1 MISDFHA
8 KYFAYELTRRISS
21 DNVEKL
27 AATLVAAQVDLNPH
41 QVEAALF
48 AFKSPLSKGA
58 LLADEVG
65 LGKTIEAGIVLS
77 QFWAERRRKIL
88 LILPSS
94 LRKQWHQELQ
104 EKFFLSAFILE
115 KGSFD
120 REHKAGSDN
129 PFIRNEIVIT
139 SYQFA
144 AKQAKYVRAVSWDLV
159 VIDEAHRL
167 RNVHKEGKI
176 ATAIKNA
183 IEGSRKLLLTATP
196 LQNSLLELYG
206 LTSFIDEHAF
216 GDKKSFIKQ
225 FTRLDEAGF
234 ADLRERLKPICKRT
248 LRRQVTEYVN
258 YTNRQAYTQKFNP
271 SEEEQKLYDDI
282 TIYLQ
287 RESLL
292 ALPNSQRQLITLIMY
307 KLLGSSSYAI
317 AGALRSLNSKLEKKL
332 QEYRAAAGQPVK
344 IEPDTFDDTLRDDL
358 DHFDDISEEF
368 ETEDGETFT
377 NADIKEVARE
387 AAELKALYE
396 RAENILE
403 NEKGRTLIKALDAGF
418 SMTRANGGKEKA
430 IIFTE
435 SRRTQEYVQRTL
447 EANGYAGQIVLFNGT
462 NNSPDVTKIY
472 QAWFAKHKGTDKVTG
487 AKTADTRAALVE
499 YFRDSAKIMIAT
511 EAAAEGINL
520 QFCSLVINYDLPWNP
535 QRIEQR
541 IGRCHRY
548 GQKCDVVVV
557 NFLNTKNKA
566 EERIYQLLSEKFK
579 LFSGIFGASDEVL
592 GTIGSGIDFEKRIL
606 EIYRNCRTTEEIES
620 AFNRLQAEMESEIDE
635 KMHETRTK
643 LLENFDEEVHQKL
656 KDCKKN
662 SSAALGRYQKMLFDI
677 TKHELKDIAFFDEKS
692 CSFNLGKNP
701 FPGADIPTGLYQISR
716 DVENAHVYGLHHPL
730 ARKLIE
736 KLQGTELQTGAVTF
750 TYTGKPKISIL
761 EKYIGKSGYL
771 TAHLFT
777 VESFEAEDHI
787 IIAAITDDGNT
798 LDEEESQKLFLLEG
812 EEIPST
818 ADYATFSLSR
828 EKDRM
833 RVIFESRKNGILKSV
848 EERNSRFFDE
858 ELDKLEKWAED
869 MKASLE
875 IALKELDVEIKTKK
889 TEARKIQEL
898 QAKVEAQRE
907 IKRLEAKRNEMR
919 QKLYDSQDEIDRNK
933 EELIGKTEARLR
945 RRMIGKEL
953 FAIYWRLE

>member
-1 MISDFHA
+1 MTITPYHA
-8 KYFAYELTRRISS
+8 KYFAHELTRRISS

-27 AATLVAAQVDLNPH
+27 AGTLVAAQVDLNPH

-104 EKFFLSAFILE
+104 EKFFLPAFILE

-120 REHKAGSDN
+120 RERKDKKAN
-129 PFIRNEIVIT
+129 PFFRDEIVIT

-144 AKQAKYVRAVSWDLV
+144 AKQAKYIQAVSWDLV

-167 RNVHKEGKI
+167 RNVHKDGKI

-206 LTSFIDEHAF
+206 LVSFIDEHAF

-225 FTRLDEAGF
+225 FSRPDDDQF
-234 ADLRERLKPICKRT
+234 ADLRERLKSICKRT
-248 LRRQVTEYVN
+248 LRRQVMEYVN

-271 SEEEQKLYDDI
+271 SEEEQCLYDDI
-282 TIYLQ
+282 TAYLQ

-292 ALPNSQRQLITLIMY
+292 ALPNSQRQLITLIMH
-307 KLLGSSSYAI
+307 KLLGSSSFAI
-317 AGALRSLNSKLEKKL
+317 AGALRSLHGKLEKKL
-332 QEYRAAAGQPVK
+332 KEYRVAAGQSVE
-344 IEPDTFDDTLRDDL
+344 IEPGALDDTLRDDL
-358 DHFDDISEEF
+358 DHFDDLSEEF
-368 ETEDGETFT
+368 ETEEGDTFT
-377 NADIKEVARE
+377 KADIREVAHE
-387 AAELKALYE
+387 AAELKTFYE

-403 NEKGRTLIKALDAGF
+403 NEKGRTLITALDVGF
-418 SMTRANGGKEKA
+418 NMTRINGGKEKA

-435 SRRTQEYVQRTL
+435 SRRTQEYVKRTL

-462 NNSPDVTKIY
+462 NSSPAVTNIY
-472 QAWFAKHKGTDKVTG
+472 EIWKTKHKGTDKISG

-499 YFRDSAKIMIAT
+499 HFRDSAKVMIAT

-566 EERIYQLLSEKFK
+566 EERIYQLLDQKFK

-606 EIYRNCRTTEEIES
+606 DIYRNCRTTEDIEM
-620 AFNRLQAEMESEIDE
+620 AFNRLQEEMEGEIDE
-635 KMHETRTK
+635 KMYETREK

-662 SSAALGRYQKMLFDI
+662 SNAALDRYQKMLFEI
-677 TKHELKDIAFFDEKS
+677 TKHELKDNAFFDEKS
-692 CSFNLGKNP
+692 YSFNLGDTP
-701 FPGADIPTGLYQISR
+701 FPDTGIPTGLYQIAH
-716 DVENAHVYGLHHPL
+716 DVENAHVYGLRHPL
-730 ARKLIE
+730 ARKIIE
-736 KLQGTELQTGAVTF
+736 KLQESTLPHGAVTF

-761 EKYIGKSGYL
+761 EKYIGKSGHL
-771 TAHLFT
+771 TAHLLT

-787 IIAAITDDGNT
+787 IIAAVTDDGKV
-798 LDEEESQKLFLLEG
+798 LDEEESRKLFSLGGQETTG
-812 EEIPST
+812 VPVSPVPSERMKEV
-818 ADYATFSLSR
+818 Y
-828 EKDRM
+828 EK
-833 RVIFESRKNGILKSV
+833 RKKAILKSV
-848 EERNSRFFDE
+848 EDRNSHFFDE
-858 ELDKLEKWAED
+858 ELEKLEKWADD
-869 MKASLE
+869 MKTSLE
-875 IALKELDVEIKTKK
+875 IALKELDVEIKTRKA
-889 TEARKIQEL
+889 EARKMQEL

-907 IKRLEAKRNEMR
+907 IKKLEAKRNEMR
-919 QKLYDSQDEIDRNK
+919 QKLYESQDEIDQKK
-933 EELIGKTEARLR
+933 EELIGRTEKRLKQTIAVID
-945 RRMIGKEL
+945 M
-953 FAIYWRLE
+953 FAIKWSLK

>member
-1 MISDFHA
+1 MTITSYHA
-8 KYFAYELTRRISS
+8 KYFAHELTRRISS

-27 AATLVAAQVDLNPH
+27 AATLVSAQVDLNPH

-104 EKFFLSAFILE
+104 EKFFLPAFILE

-120 REHKAGSDN
+120 RERKDKKAN
-129 PFIRNEIVIT
+129 PFLRDEIIIV

-144 AKQAKYVRAVSWDLV
+144 AKQAKYIQAVSWDLV

-206 LTSFIDEHAF
+206 LTSFIDDYAF
-216 GDKKSFIKQ
+216 GDKKSFVKQ
-225 FTRLDEAGF
+225 FTRPDEAQF

-248 LRRQVTEYVN
+248 LRRQVVEYVN
-258 YTNRQAYTQKFNP
+258 YTNRQAHTQNFTP
-271 SEEEQKLYDDI
+271 SPEEQTLYEDI
-282 TIYLQ
+282 SEYLQ
-287 RESLL
+287 RDSLR

-317 AGALRSLNSKLEKKL
+317 AGALRSLCGKLEKKIK
-332 QEYRAAAGQPVK
+332 EYRAATGTPVELGVDI
-344 IEPDTFDDTLRDDL
+344 IEDSLRDDL
-358 DHFDDISEEF
+358 DHFDDLSEEF
-368 ETEDGETFT
+368 ETDEGETIT
-377 NADIKEVARE
+377 KADIREVARE
-387 AAELKALYE
+387 AAELKELYE
-396 RAENILE
+396 RAERILE
-403 NEKGRTLIKALDAGF
+403 NEKGKSLLKALEIGF
-418 SMTRANGGKEKA
+418 TMTRANGGKEKA
-430 IIFTE
+430 VIFTE
-435 SRRTQEYVQRTL
+435 SRRTQDYVQRTL
-447 EANGYAGQIVLFNGT
+447 EANGYAGHIVQFNGS
-462 NNSPDVTKIY
+462 NSSPEATKIY
-472 QAWFAKHKGTDKVTG
+472 EVWKAKHKGTDKISG

-499 YFRDSAKIMIAT
+499 HFRDKAKIMIAT

-566 EERIYQLLSEKFK
+566 EARIYQLLSEKFK

-606 EIYRNCRTTEEIES
+606 DIYRNCRTTEDIEA
-620 AFNRLQAEMESEIDE
+620 AFNRLQEEMEGEIDE
-635 KMHETRTK
+635 KMHETREK

-662 SSAALGRYQKMLFDI
+662 SNAALDRYQKMLFEI
-677 TKHELKDIAFFDEKS
+677 TKHELKDNAFFDEKS
-692 CSFNLGKNP
+692 YSFNLGDNP
-701 FPGADIPTGLYQISR
+701 FPDTGIPTGLYQIAH
-716 DVENAHVYGLHHPL
+716 DVENAHVYGLRHPL
-730 ARKLIE
+730 AQKIIE
-736 KLQGTELQTGAVTF
+736 KLQEASLPHGTVTF

-761 EKYIGKSGYL
+761 EKYIGKAGYL
-771 TAHLFT
+771 TAHLLT

-787 IIAAITDDGNT
+787 IIAAVTDDGKV
-798 LDEEESQKLFLLEG
+798 LDEEESRKLFLLDGSEG
-812 EEIPST
+812 ARVEVAPPDSMRPL
-818 ADYATFSLSR
+818 Y
-828 EKDRM
+828 EKR
-833 RVIFESRKNGILKSV
+833 RQAILKSI
-848 EERNSRFFDE
+848 EERNSHFFDE
-858 ELDKLEKWAED
+858 EMEKLEKWADD

-875 IALKELDVEIKTKK
+875 IALKELDVEIKTRKA
-889 TEARKIQEL
+889 EARKMQEL
-898 QAKVEAQRE
+898 QVKVEAQRE

-919 QKLYDSQDEIDRNK
+919 QKLYESQDEIDQKK
-933 EELIGKTEARLR
+933 EDLIGRTEKRLKQR
-945 RRMIGKEL
+945 IVEKDL
-953 FAIYWRLE
+953 FRIRWKAVSL